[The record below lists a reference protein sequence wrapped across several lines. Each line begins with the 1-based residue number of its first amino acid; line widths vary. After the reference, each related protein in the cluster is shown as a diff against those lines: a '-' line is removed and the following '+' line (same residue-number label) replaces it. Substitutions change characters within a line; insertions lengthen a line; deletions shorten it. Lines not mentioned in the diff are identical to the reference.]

1 MNQDHSNQY
10 QFRIFGTG
18 KWFDEGKRNEISGE
32 REMAGERAVAMERN
46 LKKGAKGIE
55 ARKKS
60 WKFEPLNDARAC
72 VYTVHTQTHMHTHIS
87 DVCECS
93 AEIFI

>member
-10 QFRIFGTG
+10 QIRIFGTV
-18 KWFDEGKRNEISGE
+18 KWFDEGKWNGIADEW
-32 REMAGERAVAMERN
+32 EMAGERERAVTMERN

-72 VYTVHTQTHMHTHIS
+72 VYTVHTQTHIS

-93 AEIFI
+93 AEISI